1 MTWLLSRPR
10 GLFSE
15 KAKESEKLQRKRY
28 LCVCSL
34 LRNRVSVSQSC
45 NRGPVF
51 SPNSVDETNGPNN
64 TRCPSLVVNLLSKLV
79 FETEGWK
86 LQQFPFCSSFLE
98 GWLSHFPLPTA
109 SSTQL
114 VGRNIFDEEKRES
127 YGPFVHSFTEKQC
140 WWTIV
145 VKRHSMSQKFF
156 FTPCFGYDTLL
167 SSVLS
172 IVMKPFCFPPSYRD

>member
-114 VGRNIFDEEKRES
+114 GRKEHLRRGKKRKLWPIR
-127 YGPFVHSFTEKQC
+127 PFFHRETMLVDHCSKKAFHVTEMLFYAVF
-140 WWTIV
+140 WI
-145 VKRHSMSQKFF
+145 RHIAVICTFH
-156 FTPCFGYDTLL
+156 
-167 SSVLS
+167 
-172 IVMKPFCFPPSYRD
+172 